1 MSRLSYFFKRL
12 FKMDWKAM
20 WKTAGLLHERSG
32 KSRIWLLCDMLRC
45 AVKYNAGYV
54 DYKIAQMYKLNDAQR
69 KTVITRGISNS
80 IVRRM
85 NDKAYWHFFDD
96 KTQFN
101 ELFKEWIPRKWLLIN
116 ADTPLDKLEDMMTL
130 PALIGKPLEGSSGQ
144 GILKFTPEDW
154 KGGAKAF
161 HQLLMDKNIGIL
173 EEIVVQHPEMA
184 RMCPTSVNT
193 CRIATLL
200 GDKKQGIVYAFLRI
214 GNGKVMDN
222 VDCGGM
228 AARIDLES
236 GKLLTVGADKAGN
249 TYTKHPITGTDI
261 IGFTI
266 PYWKRRRRCA
276 LTPRRKYR
284 KCALSRGT
292 SPSRRTARRSLKAT
306 ASPAMLYHSLPRITR
321 TVSVSC
327 RNSANSSTCDLLA
340 GGADASPAFLHLFD
354 DFLRSSS
361 LFQQDFSD
369 EKANFYFRYLGGL
382 LRRLDFIRWRDDRGT
397 AAQRWLAILQATAR
411 LDAGRC
417 EQCGTSGSRFTP

>member
-1 MSRLSYFFKRL
+1 MGRLSYFFKRL

-154 KGGAKAF
+154 KGGRKGVPPAAEGQE
-161 HQLLMDKNIGIL
+161 HRHSGRNRRAASGDGAHVPDIG
-173 EEIVVQHPEMA
+173 QHLPH
-184 RMCPTSVNT
+184 R
-193 CRIATLL
+193 
-200 GDKKQGIVYAFLRI
+200 D
-214 GNGKVMDN
+214 
-222 VDCGGM
+222 
-228 AARIDLES
+228 AA
-236 GKLLTVGADKAGN
+236 G
-249 TYTKHPITGTDI
+249 
-261 IGFTI
+261 
-266 PYWKRRRRCA
+266 
-276 LTPRRKYR
+276 
-284 KCALSRGT
+284 
-292 SPSRRTARRSLKAT
+292 
-306 ASPAMLYHSLPRITR
+306 
-321 TVSVSC
+321 
-327 RNSANSSTCDLLA
+327 
-340 GGADASPAFLHLFD
+340 
-354 DFLRSSS
+354 
-361 LFQQDFSD
+361 
-369 EKANFYFRYLGGL
+369 
-382 LRRLDFIRWRDDRGT
+382 
-397 AAQRWLAILQATAR
+397 
-411 LDAGRC
+411 
-417 EQCGTSGSRFTP
+417 